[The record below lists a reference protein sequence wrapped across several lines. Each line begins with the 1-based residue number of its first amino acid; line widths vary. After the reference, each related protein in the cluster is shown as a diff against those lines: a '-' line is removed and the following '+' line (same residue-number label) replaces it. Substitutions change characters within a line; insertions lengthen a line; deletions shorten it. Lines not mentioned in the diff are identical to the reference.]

1 LALSITTIDFRN
13 LGWLTVSAWIFTLAT
28 ITSVLANITTTLIIF
43 HKDDYVYHR
52 WHTTVLMWA
61 FIIVPLVFNLYI
73 RRLVNTLE
81 TIGAIFHVTFYIA
94 SIVTLAALAKRS
106 TNEFV
111 WQTLVTDISGWT
123 NPGVS
128 FGLGLLTMTVPLA
141 GADAL
146 LHMSIPKAH

>member
-1 LALSITTIDFRN
+1 M
-13 LGWLTVSAWIFTLAT
+13 WIF
-28 ITSVLANITTTLIIF
+28 II
-43 HKDDYVYHR
+43 
-52 WHTTVLMWA
+52 A
-61 FIIVPLVFNLYI
+61 PLVFNLYI

-106 TNEFV
+106 TNQFV
-111 WQTLVTDISGWT
+111 WQTIVTDISGWT

-146 LHMSIPKAH
+146 LHMSIPKPLKLPSVGSYN